1 MPVPPKR
8 APTPKRKPPPTP
20 PKAPPKQAITIT
32 PAKTF
37 AVKPW
42 TGEGEGEKIVG
53 YGDTGLGKTTLF
65 SMLPSPIFI
74 GLDDGGRRIINPK
87 TEEHINH
94 VPGVETFD
102 DVRAAVQQ
110 VSLFPKGSSCVID
123 TITLLEQIIETHV
136 LLTVPMP
143 KGGGQA
149 KNIKSYGWN
158 DGSSHVLDAFRLLLQ
173 DLDAL
178 IRRGVNVGLI
188 AQEQAITIANPEG
201 MDYLQACPRLHHDR
215 QYSLMK
221 QVCEWADHV
230 FRINYLNTAV
240 RAEGQR
246 VTGKVASRDTTRAVY
261 IGGAQDYRA
270 KSRTLGRFTDDEGNL
285 ITCVSFETPADDSIW
300 TFLFGE

>member
-1 MPVPPKR
+1 MVIPPKR
-8 APTPKRKPPPTP
+8 APKRKPPPTP
-20 PKAPPKQAITIT
+20 PKVPPKVTAPVA

-42 TGEGEGEKIVG
+42 TGAGEGEKIVG

-65 SMLPSPIFI
+65 SMMPSPIFI

-87 TEEHINH
+87 TEEPIDH
-94 VPGVETFD
+94 VPGVETFE

-110 VSLFPKGSSCVID
+110 VNLFPKGSSCVID
-123 TITLLEQIIETHV
+123 TITLLEQIIEAHV
-136 LLTVPMP
+136 LQAVPL
-143 KGGGQA
+143 KGGGLA
-149 KNIKSYGWN
+149 KNIKAFGWN

-188 AQEQAITIANPEG
+188 AQEAAITIANPEG
-201 MDYLQACPRLHHDR
+201 QDYLQACPRLHHDR

-230 FRINYLNTAV
+230 FRINYLNSAV
-240 RAEGQR
+240 QKEGDK

-270 KSRTLGRFTDDEGNL
+270 KSRTLGRFTDDEGNF
-285 ITCVSFETPADDSIW
+285 INCVSFETPADDSIW